1 MARREEE
8 MDRPSVRG
16 GEESLR
22 TPGSASQFQSY
33 TKGIDYPKSKREVV
47 DYMRKNNA
55 PDEVIREAEALP
67 DQQFRS
73 AAELSQAF
81 GRIR

>member
-1 MARREEE
+1 

-33 TKGIDYPKSKREVV
+33 TKGIDYPKSKAEVI

-55 PDEVIREAEALP
+55 PSEVLEMAQSLP
-67 DQQFRS
+67 DQEFRS
-73 AAELSQAF
+73 AAELTQAF
-81 GRIR
+81 GKVK